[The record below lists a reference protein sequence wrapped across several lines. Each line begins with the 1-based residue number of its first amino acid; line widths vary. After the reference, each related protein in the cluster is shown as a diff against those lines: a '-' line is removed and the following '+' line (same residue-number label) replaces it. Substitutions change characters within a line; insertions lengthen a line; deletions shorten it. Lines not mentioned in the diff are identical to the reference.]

1 MPGIRKA
8 AAAAALVVL
17 AVGCAGPAR
26 PATTGERPV
35 GFGPPGAGR
44 ALVHVHE
51 FPASGWRLVPP
62 TGRPK
67 LSWRQAAQSRWLH
80 GFFDPDRPPEIKLAD
95 LSNTFRGP
103 TRPVLVW
110 VAVDPEHPVVE
121 VGGPDFGPA
130 ETRDSGRCPMYV
142 AVDAASGRGYGAW
155 QTCDPPY
162 RG

>member
-51 FPASGWRLVPP
+51 FPASGWQLVPP

-80 GFFDPDRPPEIKLAD
+80 GFFDPDRPPEIKL
-95 LSNTFRGP
+95 
-103 TRPVLVW
+103 
-110 VAVDPEHPVVE
+110 
-121 VGGPDFGPA
+121 FGPA

-142 AVDAASGRGYGAW
+142 A
-155 QTCDPPY
+155 
-162 RG
+162 